1 MLAEEICAREGQVGV
16 VHGFSVK
23 KEEILGWSHLTL
35 PPTLDLSSQVVL
47 GIGCALIVVGSGGFL
62 ITLALLKPTVVYPGP
77 PALLPSLLS
86 MVLSQAMIAL
96 RGLRRGKPPLL
107 TTSEEGL
114 VLGSQNSLV
123 GEGGFYLASPKDLS
137 PLTGHP
143 FSFSQIQF

>member
-1 MLAEEICAREGQVGV
+1 MCQGRTGRSCAWVLCEKRGNTWLE
-16 VHGFSVK
+16 S
-23 KEEILGWSHLTL
+23 SHVATTSRPEFTGGTWHWLCLNCCRLWWFPDHLSFVEANSGL
-35 PPTLDLSSQVVL
+35 PWPS
-47 GIGCALIVVGSGGFL
+47 C
-62 ITLALLKPTVVYPGP
+62 P

-96 RGLRRGKPPLL
+96 RGLRRGKAPLL

-123 GEGGFYLASPKDLS
+123 GEEGFYLASPKDLS
-137 PLTGHP
+137 PLTGHL